1 MGVLIAVEGIDGAGK
16 ATLIAAVAD
25 ALRQAGNKVAT
36 LSFPRYGQ
44 SVHADLAAEALR
56 GSHGDVASSAYAMA
70 LLFALDRAD
79 ARAPVNDLCA
89 AHDLV
94 LLDRYVASNVAYG
107 CARVGE
113 PPAGEIG
120 RWIEEL
126 EFHRFA
132 AAQPVLQVLLDVPAD
147 VAGARARRR
156 AALDATRALD
166 AYERDDGLQKCTA
179 EAYREMAELRWRGP
193 WWIHRSEDDPAALV
207 SRLSEIRAGEMT
219 T

>member
-16 ATLIAAVAD
+16 ATLIAAVAEQ
-25 ALRQAGNKVAT
+25 LRTAGNHVAT
-36 LSFPRYGQ
+36 LGFPRYGQ

-56 GSHGDVASSAYAMA
+56 GCHGDVAASVSAMA
-70 LLFALDRAD
+70 LLFALDRLE
-79 ARAPVNDLCA
+79 ARDQVNALCA
-89 AHDLV
+89 AHDVV
-94 LLDRYVASNVAYG
+94 LLDRYVASNVAYS
-107 CARVGE
+107 CARARE
-113 PPAGEIG
+113 PVTGEIG

-132 AAQPVLQVLLDVPAD
+132 VPQPTLHVLLELPAD

-156 AALDATRALD
+156 AEFDATRALD

-179 EAYREMAELRWRGP
+179 EVYREMAELRWHGP
-193 WWIHRSEDDPAALV
+193 WWIHRTEDDPAALV
-207 SRLSEIRAGEMT
+207 SRLSEIRAREMT